1 MAVSHMIRKNKKDDA
16 EKARISYT
24 SPDDPLLRKLMIG
37 TVEYATGR
45 RKLEKVYDQIKQ
57 EQPPR
62 DKLWKMALDLLEV
75 SMVYDEQQ
83 LMKAPKTGPM
93 VVVANHPFGVVDG
106 LILGHLL
113 AQMRKDFFVLVNEVL
128 CREAILTPYFLPI
141 DFRETKAALQTNIQ
155 TRKLAIERLKSGE
168 LMGIFPSGG
177 VATAPKMWKKAEDLE
192 WKRFVV
198 KLIRKTQATVLPMY
212 IHGRN
217 SRLFQLASQFSLN
230 LRLSL
235 LLNEV
240 RNKIGKK
247 ILISIGEPI
256 PYSDIDHLKDR
267 QLMLDHL
274 RKRTEAL
281 SAKIPKVI

>member
-1 MAVSHMIRKNKKDDA
+1 MIRKNKKDDA

-24 SPDDPLLRKLMIG
+24 SPDDPLFRKLVIG

-83 LMKAPKTGPM
+83 LMKVPKTGPM

-128 CREAILTPYFLPI
+128 CREAILAPYFLPI
-141 DFRETKAALQTNIQ
+141 DFRETKSALQTNIQ
-155 TRKLAIERLKSGE
+155 TRKLAIERLRSGE

-192 WKRFVV
+192 WKRFVA
-198 KLIRKTQATVLPMY
+198 KLIQKTQATVLPMY

-256 PYSDIDHLKDR
+256 PYSNIDHLKDR

-274 RKRTEAL
+274 RERTEAL
-281 SAKIPKVI
+281 SAKIPKMI

>member
-1 MAVSHMIRKNKKDDA
+1 MIRKNKKDDA

-24 SPDDPLLRKLMIG
+24 SPDDPLFRKLVIG

-83 LMKAPKTGPM
+83 LMKVPKTGPM

-128 CREAILTPYFLPI
+128 CREAILAPYFLPI
-141 DFRETKAALQTNIQ
+141 DFRETKSALQTNIQ
-155 TRKLAIERLKSGE
+155 TRKLAIERLRSGE

-192 WKRFVV
+192 WKRFVA
-198 KLIRKTQATVLPMY
+198 KLIQKTQATVLPMY

-256 PYSDIDHLKDR
+256 PYSNIDHLKDR

-274 RKRTEAL
+274 RERTEAL

>member
-1 MAVSHMIRKNKKDDA
+1 MIRKNKKDDA

-24 SPDDPLLRKLMIG
+24 SPDDPLFRKLVIG

-83 LMKAPKTGPM
+83 LMKVPKTGPM

-128 CREAILTPYFLPI
+128 CREAILAPYFLPI
-141 DFRETKAALQTNIQ
+141 DFRETKSALQTNIQ
-155 TRKLAIERLKSGE
+155 TRKLAIERLRSGE

-192 WKRFVV
+192 WKRFVA
-198 KLIRKTQATVLPMY
+198 KLIQKTQATVLPMY

-274 RKRTEAL
+274 RERTEAL